1 MKRRQF
7 LTAAGAGL
15 AAGAVASPAIAQSMP
30 EVKWRLTSG
39 FPKSLDTLFGAAELF
54 VRYVSEATDG
64 RFQIQPFAPGEIVGT
79 PRPGGKFAKLKIG
92 MTMREVNGL
101 IGAPDDLV
109 RHETGKRWIPFYF
122 GDDAQRMQALVKNEG
137 CLTYTGGNVFGG
149 GGNQLIRIEVD
160 PSGKCL
166 E

>member
-1 MKRRQF
+1 MK
-7 LTAAGAGL
+7 TTTSGTTGAAAL
-15 AAGAVASPAIAQSMP
+15 AVAVILALSGCAAQRGGASGSSAEAPQPSSPGGRV
-30 EVKWRLTSG
+30 VKSQ
-39 FPKSLDTLFGAAELF
+39 
-54 VRYVSEATDG
+54 DG
-64 RFQIQPFAPGEIVGT
+64 TFDGEIIGT
-79 PRPGGKFAKLKIG
+79 PAPNSEFAKLRIG

-101 IGAPDDLV
+101 IGAPDDLI

-149 GGNQLIRIEVD
+149 GGNQLIKIEVD
-160 PSGKCL
+160 STGKCL

>member
-1 MKRRQF
+1 MNARISGK
-7 LTAAGAGL
+7 TAL
-15 AAGAVASPAIAQSMP
+15 VASTLLVCAALAGCASQRTGSRADTPSASQPSSPNGRI
-30 EVKWRLTSG
+30 VKSQ
-39 FPKSLDTLFGAAELF
+39 
-54 VRYVSEATDG
+54 DG
-64 RFQIQPFAPGEIVGT
+64 TFDGEIVGT
-79 PRPGGKFAKLKIG
+79 PAPASKFAKLKIG

-101 IGAPDDLV
+101 IGAPDDLI

-149 GGNQLIRIEVD
+149 GGNQLIKIEVD
-160 PSGKCL
+160 RTGKCL

>member
-1 MKRRQF
+1 MKTTTSRS
-7 LTAAGAGL
+7 TGAAAL
-15 AAGAVASPAIAQSMP
+15 AVAVVLALSGCAAQ
-30 EVKWRLTSG
+30 RGGAT
-39 FPKSLDTLFGAAELF
+39 GAAA
-54 VRYVSEATDG
+54 EAPQPSSPDG
-64 RFQIQPFAPGEIVGT
+64 RIVKSQDGTFDGEIVGT
-79 PRPGGKFAKLKIG
+79 PAAASKFAKLKIG

-122 GDDAQRMQALVKNEG
+122 GDDAQRMQALVKSEG

-149 GGNQLIRIEVD
+149 GGNQLIKIEVD
-160 PSGKCL
+160 PAGKCL

>member
-1 MKRRQF
+1 MLKLSQTRSAKESSMKRRQF

-79 PRPGGKFAKLKIG
+79 PQATDAVSNGTVE
-92 MTMREVNGL
+92 MTHT
-101 IGAPDDLV
+101 A
-109 RHETGKRWIPFYF
+109 
-122 GDDAQRMQALVKNEG
+122 
-137 CLTYTGGNVFGG
+137 
-149 GGNQLIRIEVD
+149 
-160 PSGKCL
+160 S
-166 E
+166 